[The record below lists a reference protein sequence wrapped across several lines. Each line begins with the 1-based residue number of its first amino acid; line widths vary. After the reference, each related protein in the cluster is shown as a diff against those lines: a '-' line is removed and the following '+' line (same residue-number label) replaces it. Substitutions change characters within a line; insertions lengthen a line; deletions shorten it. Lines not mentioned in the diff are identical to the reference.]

1 MMFPPLPWETL
12 GHVVSAGVVLYLAV
26 GGIAAGACALL
37 TVVTRVQRH
46 RHGRAA
52 ATRWRSSVAAAAQE
66 PAPR

>member
-1 MMFPPLPWETL
+1 MFPPSPWETI
-12 GHVVSAGVVLYLAV
+12 GHVVYGGVMLYVAI

-46 RHGRAA
+46 RHGWASQTPGRSHAA
-52 ATRWRSSVAAAAQE
+52 APAQE